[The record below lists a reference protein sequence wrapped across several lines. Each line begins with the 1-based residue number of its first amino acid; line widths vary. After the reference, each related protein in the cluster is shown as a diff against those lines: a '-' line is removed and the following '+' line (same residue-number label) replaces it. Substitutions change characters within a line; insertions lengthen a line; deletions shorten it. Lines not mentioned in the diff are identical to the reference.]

1 MNRKRG
7 FWIVLWL
14 ILFVVTG
21 FLAFGYG
28 SGGKGYGPWH
38 GWGRMGGWD
47 DNPRAGGA
55 SGWHGARPGM
65 IGRHGGMM
73 PGMGFGMGGGGYAM
87 MPWGLPDLTPEQAEK
102 IGTLQRDSAAANRNL
117 VQQRWEAQAHLNR
130 LYAAETRDWNA
141 IRAASQTV
149 FDLQRQQLDAS
160 IDMQQKIDAL
170 LTDRQR
176 QEMTR
181 AWRGHAWMGGL
192 WHP

>member
-7 FWIVLWL
+7 FWIALWV

-21 FLAFGYG
+21 FLAMGYG
-28 SGGKGYGPWH
+28 SGGMGYGPWH

-47 DNPRAGGA
+47 DGQRAGGA
-55 SGWHGARPGM
+55 PGWHGTGPGM
-65 IGRHGGMM
+65 MGRHGGMM

-102 IGTLQRDSAAANRNL
+102 VVALQRDSAAANRGL
-117 VQQRWEAQAHLNR
+117 VQQRWEAQARLNR

-149 FDLQRQQLDAS
+149 FDLQRQQMEAA
-160 IDMQQKIDAL
+160 IDMQQNIDGL

-176 QEMTR
+176 EEMTR
-181 AWRGHAWMGGL
+181 AWRSHAWMGGL
-192 WHP
+192 GHP